1 MTDPRPHPHI
11 ARIRAAAREVGADWA
26 LLTSPDGCAY
36 AGHVAGIETGPSPF
50 DGGPTAVLVG
60 EGLFVTCNEL
70 EAALAPEGAEV
81 FAYESLG
88 FADLTPLPEKHAATL
103 GRMLDR
109 AGVRGPVAIEA
120 ASLTAAAAELIAGR
134 GGPRAFDGPLARA
147 RAIKGPAEVE
157 ALRRCAEATAAG
169 QAAVPGA
176 VADGVAEL
184 ESWREVRLAMEM
196 AAGTRIPV
204 AGDFVSGRERTAAI
218 GGPATD
224 RVMHTGDPVIADLA
238 PRIAGYWGDSATT
251 TVIDEPSSELAE
263 MYRRT
268 VEIMDRV
275 RETLR
280 PGITGHAFDVPLRAM
295 VGAAGYANPVHMGHG
310 IGTSVHEWPRL
321 VPGQKAIIEPGMVLM
336 VEPGCYHPEI
346 GGVRVEQMFL
356 ITEGG
361 HEVLSPFDIP
371 HEMPRA

>member
-1 MTDPRPHPHI
+1 MIDPRI
-11 ARIRAAAREVGADWA
+11 VNVRAAAREVGADWA
-26 LLTSPDGCAY
+26 LLTAPDSCAY

-50 DGGPTAVLVG
+50 DGGPTAVLAG
-60 EGLFVTCNEL
+60 EGTFVACNEL
-70 EAALAPEGAEV
+70 EAGLAPEGAEV

-88 FADLTPLPEKHAATL
+88 FSDPTPLPEKYAVAL

-109 AGVRGPVAIEA
+109 AGVRGPVATEA
-120 ASLTAAAAELIAGR
+120 ASLPASAAGAIAAR
-134 GGPRAFDGPLARA
+134 GEARPFDGPLARV
-147 RAIKGPAEVE
+147 RAIKGVAEAA

-176 VADGVAEL
+176 LREGIPEL
-184 ESWREVRLAMEM
+184 EAWREVRLAMEM

-224 RVMHTGDPVIADLA
+224 RVMRAGDPVIADLA
-238 PRIAGYWGDSATT
+238 PRIGGYWGDSATT
-251 TVIDEPSSELAE
+251 TVIGEPSPALAD

-268 VEIMDRV
+268 VDILERV

-280 PGITGHAFDVPLRAM
+280 PGITGHAFDAPLRAM
-295 VGAAGYANPVHMGHG
+295 VEAAGYANPVHMGHG
-310 IGTSVHEWPRL
+310 IGTSIHEWPRL
-321 VPGQKAIIEPGMVLM
+321 VPGQEAEIAPGMILM
-336 VEPGCYHPEI
+336 VEPGCYHPDV

-356 ITEGG
+356 ITEDG

-371 HEMPRA
+371 SEMPRA

>member
-1 MTDPRPHPHI
+1 MTDPRI
-11 ARIRAAAREVGADWA
+11 ENIRAAAREVGADWA
-26 LLTSPDGCAY
+26 LLTAPDSCAY

-60 EGLFVTCNEL
+60 EGMFVTCNEL
-70 EAALAPEGAEV
+70 EAALAPKGAEV

-88 FADLTPLPEKHAATL
+88 FSDLTPLPGKYAAAL
-103 GRMLDR
+103 ARMLGR
-109 AGVRGPVAIEA
+109 AGVRGTVAIEA
-120 ASLTAAAAELIAGR
+120 ATCPAAAAGLIAER
-134 GGPRAFDGPLARA
+134 GEARAFDGPLARA
-147 RAIKGPAEVE
+147 RAIKGAAEVA

-169 QAAVPGA
+169 HAAVPGA
-176 VADGVAEL
+176 LRDGVAEL
-184 ESWREVRLAMEM
+184 RAWREVRLAMEM

-224 RVMHTGDPVIADLA
+224 RMMRVGDPVIADLA
-238 PRIAGYWGDSATT
+238 PRIDGYWGDSATT
-251 TVIDEPSSELAE
+251 TVIGEPSAALAE

-280 PGITGHAFDVPLRAM
+280 PGITGHDFDAPLRTM
-295 VGAAGYANPVHMGHG
+295 VAAAGYANPVHMGHG

-321 VPGQKAIIEPGMVLM
+321 VPGQEAVLAPGMVLM
-336 VEPGCYHPEI
+336 VEPGCYHPEV

-356 ITEGG
+356 MTEDG

-371 HEMPRA
+371 AEMPRA